1 MKTLLLFLLC
11 LFLWNP
17 ICGQQIDL
25 FTPENA
31 PCSFENPSNAYED
44 GLWSSTEGTRLV
56 ANDLV
61 IPMNEAFTLNQIK
74 VNFFTDVA
82 ETINYANITY
92 YEDTNGLPG
101 TVIGSESNIIPVDVV
116 VAGTIFGLKLWFIT
130 FDVPTFSFEGQPD
143 DETRYWISIAI
154 ANNAN
159 SDFAYW
165 ETNSFDL
172 NGLPSAI
179 NDNGSGWEIYDSG
192 TGQVFDGVYEFEG
205 ECILSIEGNL
215 LPKLVIHPNPT
226 SDTINLVFPN
236 SEEII
241 GMALYDISG
250 KQMDVKSTTNTIDV
264 SNLPNGLYILK
275 INSEE
280 GIASRKIVKK

>member
-1 MKTLLLFLLC
+1 MKTFLLLLLC

-17 ICGQQIDL
+17 VCGQQIDPI
-25 FTPENA
+25 TPEYN
-31 PCSFENPSNAYED
+31 PCSFENPSNAYEN

-61 IPMNEAFTLNQIK
+61 IPMNEVFALNQIK
-74 VNFFTDVA
+74 VNFFTDVG
-82 ETINYANITY
+82 ETINYANISY

-101 TVIGSESNIIPVDVV
+101 TVIGSESNIEPVDAVA
-116 VAGTIFGLKLWFIT
+116 AGTIFGLKLWIIT

-143 DETRYWISIAI
+143 SETRYWISIEV

-165 ETNSFDL
+165 ETTSASL
-172 NGLPSAI
+172 NGMPSAI

-192 TGQVFDGVYEFEG
+192 TGQVFDGVYEFGG
-205 ECILSIEGNL
+205 ECVLSIEGNM

-226 SDTINLVFPN
+226 SDIINLVIPN

-241 GMALYDISG
+241 SMTLYDISG
-250 KQMDVKSTTNTIDV
+250 KQMDVTRTANAIDV

-275 INSEE
+275 ITSEE
-280 GIASRKIVKK
+280 GVVSRKIIKS